1 MLRQASVDDRC
12 APQAR
17 PTERNARVSAELR
30 CTYAGLGG
38 RGRVSTQIAER
49 LTHLREARL
58 AELCEQLLR
67 RRGWDVEPTSQARDV
82 DIVARD
88 PQGRRWLVQAIAG
101 RSPLSPADIYKL
113 TAQQKLHGADRA
125 LLVTTLVVPQKLA
138 VEMQALEIELWDA
151 VMLATLI
158 EADAELRDSLLRTN
172 DEPAPLRPGQLW
184 VHELHVRGY
193 RGIDE
198 LALELPGQG
207 PTVLAGLNGA
217 GKSTMLEALATGLS
231 WLLARLANPEGRG
244 RGIPD
249 RDIRNGARHCEIRM
263 FATVDG
269 RAVEWSVAASRKGAR
284 NRPRPELDELNAATG
299 AIQIG
304 LEQAPSRPLPIA
316 VMYAV
321 NRAVLDVPQRI
332 RKRHDFSRFSA
343 HQGALVHGGTRDF
356 RVFFEWFR
364 DREDLENEQRI
375 KHPEHRDPQL
385 VAVRGA
391 IETLLEGVSNLRVR
405 RNPQRMIVDKPGE
418 QLVVDQL
425 SDGEKC
431 LLAAVGDLA
440 RRLALAN
447 PESTTPLQEHG
458 VVLID
463 EVDLHL
469 HPKWQRSVIPDLER
483 TFPNCQFVVTTHS
496 PQVLSHVKGE
506 TVRLGRGEHGI
517 AVLDRRSVYGWD
529 TNRILEEFLEV
540 DERPREV
547 KEELD
552 EYFRKI
558 QTGRLEEAE
567 QARHKL
573 ESELGLDDPSFKKAD
588 VLMRHRRLLAGE

>member
-1 MLRQASVDDRC
+1 MIT
-12 APQAR
+12 P
-17 PTERNARVSAELR
+17 
-30 CTYAGLGG
+30 
-38 RGRVSTQIAER
+38 IAER
-49 LTHLREARL
+49 LALLGDARL

-67 RRGWDVEPTSQARDV
+67 RRGWDVEMASQARDV
-82 DIVARD
+82 DLVARD
-88 PQGRRWLVQAIAG
+88 AQGRRWLVQAITG
-101 RSPLSPADIYKL
+101 RSPLPPAAIYKL

-125 LLVTTLVVPQKLA
+125 LLVTTLSVPQKLV

-151 VMLATLI
+151 ATLATLI
-158 EADAELRDSLLRTN
+158 EADGELRDSLLRSS
-172 DEPAPLRPGQLW
+172 DEPAPPRPGQLR
-184 VHELHVRGY
+184 VRKLHVKGY

-198 LALELPGQG
+198 LELELPEHG

-217 GKSTMLEALATGLS
+217 GKSTMLEALAIGLS
-231 WLLARLANPEGRG
+231 WLLARLASPEGRG
-244 RGIPD
+244 RSIPD
-249 RDIRNGARHCEIRM
+249 RDIRNGARHCVIRM
-263 FATVDG
+263 HATVDG
-269 RAVEWSVAASRKGAR
+269 RPIEWSVAASRKGAR
-284 NRPRPELDELNAATG
+284 DRPRPELDELSAATR
-299 AIQIG
+299 AVQAG
-304 LEQAPSRPLPIA
+304 LERDPSRPLPIA

-364 DREDLENEQRI
+364 DREDLENERRI
-375 KHPEHRDPQL
+375 KEPEHRDSQL
-385 VAVRGA
+385 VAVRQA
-391 IETLLEGVSNLRVR
+391 IETLLEDVSNLRVR

-440 RRLALAN
+440 RRLAIAN
-447 PESTTPLQEHG
+447 PESTTPLHEHG

-483 TFPNCQFVVTTHS
+483 TFPNCQLVVTTHS

-506 TVRLGRGEHGI
+506 TIRLGRGERGI
-517 AVLDRRSVYGWD
+517 TALDRHSVYGWD

-540 DERPREV
+540 DERPREI
-547 KEELD
+547 KAELD

-558 QTGRLEEAE
+558 QAGQLDEAE
-567 QARHKL
+567 QARRKL
-573 ESELGLDDPSFKKAD
+573 EREIGLDEPSFKKAD